1 MKEVRKLVVKHPVLK
16 YYDLEEEDT
25 VQRDASK
32 YGLRAA
38 LLQNCQPVAFASRS
52 LSRTERQ
59 YVQIEKNV

>member
-1 MKEVRKLVVKHPVLK
+1 MLK

-32 YGLRAA
+32 YGLGAV